1 MSLTNERNKDVD
13 TATVQRLLDESELRK
28 LMQALPRALDER
40 DFDGFGALFAEDA
53 VMEIGREVRRGRQ
66 AITDGPWRDLLKH
79 YEATYHQ
86 LGQMYVDIDEDDATI
101 LAYIFAYHLPKASE
115 PMTHEDAGGKYHV
128 VARRTEDG
136 WRIMRCRIEVVLT
149 QGAPLSID
157 V

>member
-40 DFDGFGALFAEDA
+40 DFDGFGALLTEDA

-66 AITDGPWRDLLKH
+66 AIIDGPKRDLLKH

-101 LAYIFAYHLPKASE
+101 LAYILAYHLPKASE

-128 VARRTEDG
+128 VARRTEGG
-136 WRIMRCRIEVVLT
+136 WRIVRCRIEVILT

>member
-1 MSLTNERNKDVD
+1 MSLPNERNKDVD

-28 LMQALPRALDER
+28 LVQALPRALDER
-40 DFDGFGALFAEDA
+40 DFDGYGALFTEDA

-66 AITDGPWRDLLKH
+66 AITDGPKRDLLKH

-86 LGQMYVDIDEDDATI
+86 LGQLYVDIDKDDATI